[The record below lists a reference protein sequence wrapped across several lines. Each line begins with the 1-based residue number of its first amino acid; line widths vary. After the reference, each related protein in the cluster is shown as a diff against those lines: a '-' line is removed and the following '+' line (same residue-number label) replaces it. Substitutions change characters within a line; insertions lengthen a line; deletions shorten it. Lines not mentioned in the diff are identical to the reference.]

1 MKLDPVERAL
11 LARAL
16 AQTPGAKARF
26 FYETGRPRVAEIAKE
41 IERLRF
47 AAEAQACSGDHLIA
61 NREKTSKGWRK
72 LQPGTKGKNS
82 ADHPDF
88 NFVR

>member
-16 AQTPGAKARF
+16 ANTPGAKARF
-26 FYETGRPRVAEIAKE
+26 FYETGRPRIGEIAKE
-41 IERLRF
+41 IQRLRF
-47 AAEAQACSGDHLIA
+47 AAEAQACSGDHPIA
-61 NREKTSKGWRK
+61 NRAKTSKGWSGLK
-72 LQPGTKGKNS
+72 SGTNGKYS
-82 ADHPDF
+82 GEHPDF

>member
-16 AQTPGAKARF
+16 ANTPGAKARF
-26 FYETGRPRVAEIAKE
+26 FYETGRPKVAEIAKE
-41 IERLRF
+41 IQRLRF
-47 AAEAQACSGDHLIA
+47 AAEAQAVSDGHLVT

-82 ADHPDF
+82 TDHP
-88 NFVR
+88 NFDYVR